1 VHDSVRDAGDG
12 EGTIRDFFG
21 MRLAEERGMV
31 GVLRHSW
38 RPVETLF
45 ERASWLFKVGG
56 VGLCA
61 ALAASIVSTSVG
73 AWLPA
78 APAPAADEGGAE
90 ETPEVYELTS
100 ATVQTRERARVDRT
114 TTLAEMVRRNPFCP
128 TCSKAE
134 LGGAAAQPSGESGG
148 AAVTELSGARP
159 CTLPLRLVATMEAGL
174 TAWATIRDA
183 EDGSVGPFG
192 PTEFIRPGV
201 SLVSIERGRV
211 YLRHQNVLEVLEL
224 GAEPPPPPP
233 KQVAK
238 PTPADKPPAK
248 ESLPGMAEG
257 VRCDSANACTISRE
271 FVDSLFGNPA
281 KLMGQA
287 RVAPATRDG
296 ETRGFEFRGVKRDSL
311 PQVLGIA
318 NGDIVTSVNGNSLQS
333 IDQVMGLVT
342 KLRRASNLSITLER
356 KGATVTKEIE
366 IR

>member
-1 VHDSVRDAGDG
+1 MPSGGLRWF
-12 EGTIRDFFG
+12 E
-21 MRLAEERGMV
+21 LAYSTYK
-31 GVLRHSW
+31 VLGI
-38 RPVETLF
+38 V
-45 ERASWLFKVGG
+45 A
-56 VGLCA
+56 CA
-61 ALAASIVSTSVG
+61 ALSASTLTTMITASYLNDLSAMLAPDTSVPG
-73 AWLPA
+73 DEAGEEDEPDDPDVPA
-78 APAPAADEGGAE
+78 S
-90 ETPEVYELTS
+90 TPGRSVG
-100 ATVQTRERARVDRT
+100 DRT
-114 TTLAEMVRRNPFCP
+114 AMVEQIVGRNLFCPSCAKTETKPDTDPPLVASAGPASEAEM
-128 TCSKAE
+128 A
-134 LGGAAAQPSGESGG
+134 
-148 AAVTELSGARP
+148 GARP

-174 TAWATIRDA
+174 TTWATIRDA

-238 PTPADKPPAK
+238 AAQVDKPPAK

>member
-1 VHDSVRDAGDG
+1 
-12 EGTIRDFFG
+12 

-174 TAWATIRDA
+174 VSWATIRDA
-183 EDGSVGPFG
+183 ETGRVGPFG
-192 PTEFIRPGV
+192 PAEFVRLGV
-201 SLVSIERGRV
+201 PLVSIERGRV
-211 YLRHQNVLEVLEL
+211 YLRNEGVLEVLEL
-224 GAEPPPPPP
+224 GAEPPPTKKPLQKA
-233 KQVAK
+233 KQAATV
-238 PTPADKPPAK
+238 
-248 ESLPGMAEG
+248 PGIPGQEDAI
-257 VRCDSANACTISRE
+257 RCDSEHACMISRE

-287 RVAPATRDG
+287 RVVPAVRDG
-296 ETRGFEFRGVKRDSL
+296 ETRGFEFRGIKRDSL
-311 PQVLGIA
+311 PQMLGLG
-318 NGDIVTSVNGNSLQS
+318 NGDIITSVNGNQLQS

-356 KGATVTKEIE
+356 KGAVVRKELE

>member
-1 VHDSVRDAGDG
+1 MSAGG
-12 EGTIRDFFG
+12 LGWFEHAYWMYKVLGIG
-21 MRLAEERGMV
+21 M
-31 GVLRHSW
+31 
-38 RPVETLF
+38 
-45 ERASWLFKVGG
+45 
-56 VGLCA
+56 CA
-61 ALAASIVSTSVG
+61 ALSASTLTTMITASYLSD
-73 AWLPA
+73 LNDLL
-78 APAPAADEGGAE
+78 APAAADPAE
-90 ETPEVYELTS
+90 ELEEEDEPEASVSTPG
-100 ATVQTRERARVDRT
+100 RAVVDRT
-114 TTLAEMVRRNPFCP
+114 TMVEQIVGRGLFCP
-128 TCSKAE
+128 ACAKTVTNPPDTDPPLVASAGPASAAE
-134 LGGAAAQPSGESGG
+134 LA
-148 AAVTELSGARP
+148 GARP

-174 TAWATIRDA
+174 TTWATIRDA

-192 PTEFIRPGV
+192 PTEFVRPGV
-201 SLVSIERGRV
+201 ALVSVERNRV
-211 YLRHQNVLEVLEL
+211 YLRHQNALEFLDL

-233 KQVAK
+233 KQPAK

-248 ESLPGMAEG
+248 ESLPGMADA
-257 VRCDSANACTISRE
+257 VRCESANSCTISRE

-318 NGDIVTSVNGNSLQS
+318 NGDIVTAVNGNNLQS

-356 KGATVTKEIE
+356 KGATVTKEFE

>member
-1 VHDSVRDAGDG
+1 
-12 EGTIRDFFG
+12 
-21 MRLAEERGMV
+21 MRWFEHTYWMYKVLGV
-31 GVLRHSW
+31 GV
-38 RPVETLF
+38 
-45 ERASWLFKVGG
+45 
-56 VGLCA
+56 CA
-61 ALAASIVSTSVG
+61 ALSASTLTTMITASYLNDLSAMLAPDTSVSG
-73 AWLPA
+73 EEDSEPDDPDEPD
-78 APAPAADEGGAE
+78 APTS
-90 ETPEVYELTS
+90 TPGR
-100 ATVQTRERARVDRT
+100 TVGDRT
-114 TTLAEMVRRNPFCP
+114 AMVEQIVGRNLFCP
-128 TCSKAE
+128 SCAKTETKPPDTDPPLVASAGPASAAE
-134 LGGAAAQPSGESGG
+134 LA
-148 AAVTELSGARP
+148 GARP

>member
-1 VHDSVRDAGDG
+1 
-12 EGTIRDFFG
+12 
-21 MRLAEERGMV
+21 MRWFEHTYWMYKVLGV
-31 GVLRHSW
+31 GV
-38 RPVETLF
+38 
-45 ERASWLFKVGG
+45 
-56 VGLCA
+56 CA
-61 ALAASIVSTSVG
+61 ALSASTLTTMITASYLNDLSAMLAPDTSVSG
-73 AWLPA
+73 EEDSEPDDPDEPD
-78 APAPAADEGGAE
+78 APTS
-90 ETPEVYELTS
+90 TPGR
-100 ATVQTRERARVDRT
+100 TVGDRT
-114 TTLAEMVRRNPFCP
+114 AMVEQIVGRNLFCP
-128 TCSKAE
+128 SCAKTETKPPDADPPLVASAGPASAAE
-134 LGGAAAQPSGESGG
+134 LA
-148 AAVTELSGARP
+148 GARP